1 MTNKTNK
8 QTKLKTNKSQR
19 NTTYQNRLKEPSPP
33 FKNTIHISALDW
45 GSSPNFDFN
54 NKRTQG
60 NSLITFISPEII
72 KKPRFSDNFRGIR
85 SY

>member
-1 MTNKTNK
+1 MTNKQTNK

-45 GSSPNFDFN
+45 G
-54 NKRTQG
+54 
-60 NSLITFISPEII
+60 
-72 KKPRFSDNFRGIR
+72 
-85 SY
+85 